1 MKTNENTK
9 KKKKEMAIAEQNH
22 YLTKDWTSKCIA
34 YLTRLIINLIVKWP
48 VHCNSRFYTVIG
60 STLSSIT

>member
-22 YLTKDWTSKCIA
+22 YLTKDLTSKCIA
-34 YLTRLIINLIVKWP
+34 YLTRLIINLIVK
-48 VHCNSRFYTVIG
+48 
-60 STLSSIT
+60 